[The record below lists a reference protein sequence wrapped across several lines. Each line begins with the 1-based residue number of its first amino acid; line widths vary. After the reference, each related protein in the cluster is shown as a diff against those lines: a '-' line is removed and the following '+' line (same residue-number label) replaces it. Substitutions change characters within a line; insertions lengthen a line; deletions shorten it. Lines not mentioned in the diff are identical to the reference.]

1 MQIFYRWFLFRFGA
15 RAAGLQSSVMILRIL
30 RDLQSWS
37 DHWKPLDPF
46 ALELIVE
53 KSLASA
59 GLPLSPGDAL
69 RRAFEAIS
77 GGCILHG
84 SPGLLDPCE
93 KEAKDALQNLSKQQ
107 REDLTSDA
115 QKSLRLIAFRQI
127 HQVLKMDPLPVNKFQ
142 SGKTTAVT
150 AAAAAAPPSRKRP
163 TTATAEQNG
172 GTSGTASSSAGEP
185 STKMAKESTS

>member
-1 MQIFYRWFLFRFGA
+1 MVLALILIFNRFGA

-30 RDLQSWS
+30 RHLQSLS
-37 DHWKPLDPF
+37 EGSTWKPLRPF

-53 KSLASA
+53 KTLASV

-69 RRAFEAIS
+69 RRIFEAIA
-77 GGCILHG
+77 GGAILNG

-93 KEAKDALQNLSKQQ
+93 KEARDALQNLTNQQ

-127 HQVLKMDPLPVNKFQ
+127 HQVLKMDPLPLNKFN
-142 SGKTTAVT
+142 SGPASSQAKI
-150 AAAAAAPPSRKRP
+150 PSNKRKI
-163 TTATAEQNG
+163 TQNG
-172 GTSGTASSSAGEP
+172 SSVDEP
-185 STKMAKESTS
+185 SNKVAK